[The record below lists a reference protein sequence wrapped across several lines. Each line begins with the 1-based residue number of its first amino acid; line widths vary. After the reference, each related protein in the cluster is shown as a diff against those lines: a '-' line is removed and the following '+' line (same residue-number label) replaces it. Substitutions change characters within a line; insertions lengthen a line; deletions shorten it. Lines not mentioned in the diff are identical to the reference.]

1 MAYYIYAIKPQIAES
16 FAKSAKPVHSLV
28 ANKYWVDEIYQ
39 SVVIKPLIEGSRWLW
54 AKADVGFID
63 MGTYKLTDFIR
74 SAGDGLRSL
83 QTGQLQTYTLM
94 MVVGVVVTLLLM
106 MM

>member
-1 MAYYIYAIKPQIAES
+1 MADSIAETIKPIHA
-16 FAKSAKPVHSLV
+16 LV
-28 ANKYWVDEIYQ
+28 ENKYWIDELYQ
-39 SVVIKPLIEGSRWLW
+39 NALIKPLISGSRLLW
-54 AKADVGFID
+54 TKADIGLID
-63 MGTYKLTDFIR
+63 MATYKLTDFIR